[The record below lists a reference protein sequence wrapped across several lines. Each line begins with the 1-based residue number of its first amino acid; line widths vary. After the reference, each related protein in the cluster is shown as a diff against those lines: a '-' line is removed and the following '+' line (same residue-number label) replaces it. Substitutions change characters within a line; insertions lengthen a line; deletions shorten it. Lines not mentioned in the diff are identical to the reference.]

1 MPKLIAEVAGTET
14 SGISQLRYNV
24 VDRGHAVL
32 LPQESLVQGFCVYT
46 DADASIGLGYD
57 EECRNPWAGFAHG
70 LNDAEVFQPSK
81 LRLHL
86 VSNAQRKSAER
97 HLHRRPLLIDLK
109 MDVAF

>member
-24 VDRGHAVL
+24 VDREHAVL
-32 LPQESLVQGFCVYT
+32 LPQESLVQRFWVYA
-46 DADASIGLGYD
+46 DADASIGFGNN

-81 LRLHL
+81 FRIHL

-97 HLHRRPLLIDLK
+97 HLHRRHFLIDLNL
-109 MDVAF
+109 DVAF